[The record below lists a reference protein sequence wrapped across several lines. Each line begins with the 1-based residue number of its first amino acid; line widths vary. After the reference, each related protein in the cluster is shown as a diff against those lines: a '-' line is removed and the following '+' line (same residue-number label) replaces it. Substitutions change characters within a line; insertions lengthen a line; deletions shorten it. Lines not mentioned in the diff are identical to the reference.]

1 MKVSDIVA
9 KILKNEGISYV
20 FGYPGGEIT
29 SFLDSLR
36 KEGIRFILTK
46 HESTAAFM
54 AAAAG
59 EITGK
64 PGICLSTL
72 GPGATNLITGVAHAY
87 LDRAPVIAITGNMA
101 TDFYEVSTH
110 QHLDLVRLFE
120 PVSKWSAT
128 VEASSV
134 ERILSK
140 AFAIAMSIKQGP
152 VHLTFPSNVALIE
165 KENMNYNLSK
175 ICNEAT
181 FSGDI
186 STALSIIN
194 NSKKPIIFAG
204 LGVLR
209 CNAHQ
214 EFIKF
219 VEKLGV
225 PVIITP
231 KAKGVIP
238 ENHPQFLGVIEML
251 CDRIILDYAKN
262 SDLII
267 TIGFD
272 VVEMDKQWMFGEIP
286 VVDIDNAPNT
296 DKYYPTELELH
307 GNISKILEALIKQV
321 NRASWDIDDIKS
333 ARENLINTVKIK
345 RSEAME
351 PFEVVEAV
359 RQIMPHDTIAVSD
372 VGAHKMLVG
381 QLWETYEPKTFF
393 MSNGLSSMGSGIP
406 TAMAAKLYFPEK
418 PVIAIIGDGGF
429 GMNMAELE
437 TMVRENI
444 PIIIIV
450 LDDKTL
456 SLIKMNQERKG
467 LMPYGV
473 EFMNPDMVK
482 LAESFGAVGYKVERI
497 KELEDILKKEWS
509 SKKPVVIQAVID
521 PQSYRN

>member
-9 KILKNEGISYV
+9 KILKEEGIPCV
-20 FGYPGGEIT
+20 FGYPGGEVT
-29 SFLDSLR
+29 SFLDSLK

-54 AAAAG
+54 AAATG
-59 EITGK
+59 EISGK
-64 PGICLSTL
+64 PGVCLSTL

-101 TDFYEVSTH
+101 TNFYEVSTH

-128 VEASSV
+128 IEASSV

-140 AFAIAMSIKQGP
+140 AFAIAMSPKQGP
-152 VHLTFPSNVALIE
+152 VHLTFPSNVALME
-165 KENMNYNLSK
+165 KEKMNYYLSK
-175 ICNEAT
+175 ISTEST

-186 STALSIIN
+186 SASLKIIN

-214 EFIKF
+214 EFVKF
-219 VEKLGV
+219 VEKLGA

-231 KAKGVIP
+231 KAKGIIP
-238 ENHPQFLGVIEML
+238 ENHLQFLGVIEML

-272 VVEMDKQWMFGEIP
+272 VVEMDKQWMFGETP
-286 VVDIDNAPNT
+286 VIDIDNMPNT
-296 DKYYPTELELH
+296 DKYYPTQLELH
-307 GNISKILEALIKQV
+307 GNISKMLEVLTRQV
-321 NRASWDIDDIKS
+321 NRASWDINDIKS
-333 ARENLINTVKIK
+333 VRENLIKTVATKK
-345 RSEAME
+345 SEAME
-351 PFEVVEAV
+351 SFEVVKAA
-359 RQIMPHDTIAVSD
+359 RRTMPYDTIAVSD

-381 QLWETYEPKTFF
+381 QIWETYEPKTFF

-406 TAMAAKLYFPEK
+406 TAMAAKLYFPKK
-418 PVIAIIGDGGF
+418 PVIAIIGDGCF

-437 TMVRENI
+437 TMVREDI

-473 EFMNPDMVK
+473 EFTNPDMVK

-497 KELEDILKKEWS
+497 KELEDILKKELN

-521 PQSYRN
+521 PRSYRN